1 MAPGFRTFPFGHGGA
16 ANGAVLPTG
25 SVALADLTAQPR
37 FGLKGPG
44 SSAWLEAR
52 GVALPPVNRIA
63 VHQGMRVLRLGGED
77 ILLTAENAAPAL
89 ADLHTTW
96 TDDTSAKGYSS
107 WREEGWAWMRLSGPA
122 MGHALT
128 RLCALDLRAARFP
141 ADEIAQTRF
150 AGVEAVLL
158 RAGHAF
164 DVLFDVT
171 ASAFVA
177 RAVAAVEKHCANL

>member
-1 MAPGFRTFPFGHGGA
+1 MAPGIRTFPFDHGGA
-16 ANGAVLPTG
+16 ANGTVLPTG

-44 SSAWLEAR
+44 SSAWLEAH
-52 GVALPPVNRIA
+52 GVALPPVNRVA

-77 ILLTAENAAPAL
+77 MLLTAENAAPAL
-89 ADLHTTW
+89 ADLQGAW
-96 TDDTSAKGYSS
+96 TAETSAKGYSS

-122 MGHALT
+122 LQPALA
-128 RLCALDLRAARFP
+128 RLCALDLRPTRF
-141 ADEIAQTRF
+141 ATDEIAQTRF

-158 RAGHAF
+158 RTGHAF
-164 DVLFDVT
+164 DVFFDVT

-177 RAVAAVEKHCANL
+177 RAVAAVEKHCANS